1 MRRNSCKTASLTQSW
16 GFGCLLYTSLA
27 TTPFAGRKPVF
38 IGDDLTDE
46 SGFHFV
52 NGQGG
57 ISVRAGAAGDATHA
71 RYLLR
76 DPREVRGELH
86 RLLAGL
92 KRKELRP

>member
-1 MRRNSCKTASLTQSW
+1 MVAELKEAHHDKGRGIAAL
-16 GFGCLLYTSLA
+16 LA